1 MQLKSF
7 TGAMWA
13 MPSWKAPTHDSFS
26 GDVKSDSTGSSDM
39 KPNGSSALPSER
51 SNIDVEMANG
61 IESSPAP
68 QVAA

>member
-13 MPSWKAPTHDSFS
+13 MPSWKAPTRDSFS
-26 GDVKSDSTGSSDM
+26 GDVKSDSTGSSDMM

-51 SNIDVEMANG
+51 SNIDVEMNG

-68 QVAA
+68 QVAV